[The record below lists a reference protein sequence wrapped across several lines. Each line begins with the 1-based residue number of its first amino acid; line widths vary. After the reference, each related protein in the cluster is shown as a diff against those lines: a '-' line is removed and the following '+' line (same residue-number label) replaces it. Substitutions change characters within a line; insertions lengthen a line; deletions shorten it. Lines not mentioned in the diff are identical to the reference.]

1 MTVTTKPATATNTN
15 FLSIDSGNQ
24 KLKYQAT
31 NNAMY
36 RGAYNVLVTCCQK
49 NSANVNYCGTTTITL
64 YVGTV
69 TCIDSI
75 DTITFQ
81 TNTIS
86 T

>member
-1 MTVTTKPATATNTN
+1 M
-15 FLSIDSGNQ
+15 LY
-24 KLKYQAT
+24 YQAT
-31 NNAMY
+31 NNAIY
-36 RGAYNVLVTCCQK
+36 RGAYNVLVTCCQI
-49 NSANVNYCGTTTITL
+49 NNIGNYCGTTTITL

-86 T
+86 K